1 MTDTE
6 KHIMNKKTTV
16 VVLAITTVI
25 ACIAAYIWWSKIGQF
40 HESTEDAYVAGNVV
54 NVMSQVSGTVTDIMA
69 ENTSL
74 VKQSDLLVKINPVDA
89 QLALQEAQAN
99 LASTIR
105 AVRNSFAA
113 LEEQKANVELA
124 KVALDKA
131 DSDYQRRVKLRK
143 NNLISSED
151 LSHYKSTYI
160 SAKASYD
167 VAQKAYD
174 AIKTKVDHTTVLTHP
189 DVLKAESAL
198 KSAWLALHRTTIV
211 APVSGY
217 VAQRSVQVGQHVSA
231 GSTLMS
237 IVPLNHVWVVANF
250 KETQIGNIRA
260 GQPVSLTSDVYG
272 SSVIY
277 HGTVQGI
284 IPGTGSAFSLL
295 PATNATGNWIK
306 VVQRVPVRIALKPQE
321 LIDHPL
327 RPGLSMNV
335 TVNTQNAGKAELTT
349 VATPPTPWRTDVFDD
364 GDKGAN
370 ALIQKIIKENM

>member
-16 VVLAITTVI
+16 VALVITAVI

-69 ENTSL
+69 ENTNL

-89 QLALQEAQAN
+89 KLALQQAQAN

-131 DSDYQRRVKLRK
+131 DNDYQRRIKLRK
-143 NNLISSED
+143 NNLISNED

-250 KETQIGNIRA
+250 KETQIGNIRS
-260 GQPVSLTSDVYG
+260 GQPVTLTSDVYG
-272 SSVIY
+272 SSITY

-284 IPGTGSAFSLL
+284 VPGTGSAFSLL
-295 PATNATGNWIK
+295 PASNATGNWIK
-306 VVQRVPVRIALKPQE
+306 VVQRVPVRIALQSTE
-321 LIDHPL
+321 LTKHPL

-370 ALIQKIIKENM
+370 TLIQKIIKENI

>member
-16 VVLAITTVI
+16 VALVITAVI

-69 ENTSL
+69 ENTNL

-89 QLALQEAQAN
+89 KLALQQAQAN

-113 LEEQKANVELA
+113 LEEQRANVELA

-131 DSDYQRRVKLRK
+131 DNDYQRRIKLRK
-143 NNLISSED
+143 NNLISNED

-250 KETQIGNIRA
+250 KETQIGNIRS
-260 GQPVSLTSDVYG
+260 GQPVTLTSDVYG
-272 SSVIY
+272 SSITY

-284 IPGTGSAFSLL
+284 VPGTGSAFSLL
-295 PATNATGNWIK
+295 PASNATGNWIK
-306 VVQRVPVRIALKPQE
+306 VVQRVPVRIALQSTE
-321 LIDHPL
+321 LTKHPL

-370 ALIQKIIKENM
+370 TLIQKIIKENI

>member
-1 MTDTE
+1 
-6 KHIMNKKTTV
+6 MNKKTTV